1 MEDTLESGPF
11 EPWILLP
18 TQLGGEAPWANT
30 TSGPIALMLA
40 VLEDAIRCLER
51 GRRCRR
57 PSVRKLAADADA
69 WMRCDSREWPFAFAS
84 ICDVLGVDV
93 DAARASLLRTGEH
106 YAEAARPR
114 SAVRR
119 SGHGRG
125 RMMVCAPR
133 ATSRAA

>member
-1 MEDTLESGPF
+1 MEDTFESGPF
-11 EPWILLP
+11 EPWVLLP
-18 TQLGGEAPWANT
+18 AQLAGEAPWANT

-57 PSVRKLAADADA
+57 PSVRKLAAEADA

-93 DAARASLLRTGEH
+93 DAARASLLRAGEH
-106 YAEAARPR
+106 DAAGTRPR

-133 ATSRAA
+133 AARAA